1 MNIFIF
7 NINNTKETWQSS
19 SRSSHQRCSIK
30 KVFLTISLYSQE
42 NICIKHLVLIKL
54 HAFTPFSQ
62 STSGQMLLFLCNYYQ
77 LWTYLINNPA
87 CLLNISCMFNL
98 PLASRCK
105 VFPIFSGGLDSQ
117 GRTTLTLTEH
127 FNSRPS
133 WFPSLIMTNRGF
145 SVCYIWPIMVT
156 SKKPLINKCIVKC
169 LNTSHKW
176 KCCSILIF
184 TF

>member
-7 NINNTKETWQSS
+7 NVNNTKETWQSS
-19 SRSSHQRCSIK
+19 SRSSYQRCSSVLNNFVI
-30 KVFLTISLYSQE
+30 FTR
-42 NICIKHLVLIKL
+42 KHLCKTSRLIKL

-62 STSGQMLLFLCNYYQ
+62 STSGQMLLFLCNYYR

-87 CLLNISCMFNL
+87 CLLNISCTFNL
-98 PLASRCK
+98 RLASRCK

-127 FNSRPS
+127 FNSRPP
-133 WFPSLIMTNRGF
+133 WFPSLIMTYRGF
-145 SVCYIWPIMVT
+145 SVCYIWPTMAT
-156 SKKPLINKCIVKC
+156 SKKPLINKWIVKC

-176 KCCSILIF
+176 KCFSIFIF